1 MREVYDAN
9 RGEAIS
15 LQTNRRGRARA
26 GLRAVLAA
34 ALVVSAPVLW
44 PRPLSAA
51 DAKTP
56 RETKGTNTP
65 GEKDGLRYPK
75 ARRAAIVDTYFGT
88 KVPAPYQW
96 MEDLNGPAVKRWVT
110 AENRVTDSY
119 LAKLPLRGWF
129 QDRITAL
136 WNYAKESAPVEAGG
150 QLFFDRN
157 SGLQNQSVVYVQD
170 GPAAAPRVLLDPNV
184 ISPDGSIALA
194 GWQPTEDGRYLAYE
208 LSVGGSDWEII
219 HLLDVATGKAL
230 PDEVRWVK
238 FSGVSWTNDDKG
250 FYYSRYP
257 EPPKGKAISEAVRD
271 QKLYYHRLGTPQ
283 SQDELIYA
291 RPDLPEWSI
300 SGSVTEDGRY
310 LFVYLNNGT
319 APENELYAADLG
331 DPMKPHV
338 KAPLKPLFTKNDAQ
352 YVVFGHEGETLFVQT
367 NLDAPMGRIVAVPL
381 ATPDPSHWRVV
392 VPEGEG
398 VIAEA
403 AMAGGKILVD
413 SQVVATSRLALYG
426 TDGKELASL
435 GMPTLGTVGGLSARN
450 DSPNV
455 YYLFTSFLYPTTVYH
470 YDVSDGKTQ
479 TLFAPKVDF
488 DPSPYETKQVF
499 YTSKDGTKVPMFIV
513 AKKGLK
519 LDGNNPTILY
529 GYGGFDITIT
539 PYFSPSLPVWLGLG
553 GVYAVANLR
562 GGAAY
567 GEAWHKA
574 GMLGNKQNVFDD
586 FAWAAKY
593 LIAQGYTKSKRLG
606 IEGYSNGGL
615 LIGASIT
622 EHPELFGAAY
632 AGAGVMD
639 MLRYQK
645 FSGGAMWA
653 PEYGT
658 SDDPKAF
665 KWLIAYSPLQNV
677 RKGVCYPPTIL
688 TTADHDDRV
697 VPSHTY
703 QFTAAL
709 QWAQG
714 CPQNPILVHVETNT
728 SHGYMPTDKLI
739 AQAAD
744 VWSFLAHNLGVSE
757 PPAPKATK

>member
-1 MREVYDAN
+1 MRQVHGTDPGGRDEAG
-9 RGEAIS
+9 RG
-15 LQTNRRGRARA
+15 RRGRFGRLALYATVLWAGATLLGPQILAAVPGPVHAPHQGEGPAAPA
-26 GLRAVLAA
+26 GL
-34 ALVVSAPVLW
+34 
-44 PRPLSAA
+44 
-51 DAKTP
+51 D
-56 RETKGTNTP
+56 
-65 GEKDGLRYPK
+65 YPK
-75 ARRAAIVDTYFGT
+75 AHRDAIVDTYFGT

-96 MEDLNGPAVKRWVT
+96 MEHLNSPQVKRWVGE
-110 AENRVTDSY
+110 ENRLTDAY
-119 LAKLPLRGWF
+119 LARIPLRGWI
-129 QDRITAL
+129 QKRLTKL
-136 WNYAKESAPVEAGG
+136 WNYAKQGAPVEAGG
-150 QLFFDRN
+150 KLFFERN
-157 SGLQNQSVVYVQD
+157 SGLQNQSVVCVQD
-170 GPAAAPRVLLDPNV
+170 GLRAAPRILLDPNV

-194 GWQPTEDGRYLAYE
+194 GWQPAEDGRYLAYE
-208 LSVGGSDWEII
+208 LSVGGSDWETIR
-219 HLLDVATGKAL
+219 LMDVATGKVL

-250 FYYSRYP
+250 FFYSRYP

-291 RPDLPEWSI
+291 RPDIPEWSI
-300 SGSVTEDGRY
+300 SGNVTEDGRY
-310 LFVYLNNGT
+310 LFVYLNHGT
-319 APENELYAADLG
+319 APENELYVADLG
-331 DPMKPHV
+331 DPAKPEV
-338 KAPLKPLFTKNDAQ
+338 KAPLKPLFIKNDAQ
-352 YVVFGHEGETLFVQT
+352 YIVFGHAGTTLFVQT
-367 NLDAPMGRIVAVPL
+367 TLDAPMGRIVAVPL
-381 ATPDPSHWRVV
+381 ADPSPMHWRVV
-392 VPEGEG
+392 VPEGKG
-398 VIAEA
+398 VISEA
-403 AMAGGKILVD
+403 TMADGKILVN
-413 SQVVATSRLALYG
+413 SQVVATSRLAIYG
-426 TDGKELASL
+426 TDGRKFASMT
-435 GMPTLGTVGGLSARN
+435 MPTLGTVGGLSARN
-450 DSPNV
+450 DSPDV
-455 YYLFTSFLYPTTVYH
+455 YYLFTSFLYPTRVYH
-470 YDVSDGKTQ
+470 YDFRNGKTA

-488 DPSPYETKQVF
+488 DASPYETRQVF

-519 LDGNNPTILY
+519 LDGTHPTVLY
-529 GYGGFDITIT
+529 SYGGFDITIT
-539 PYFSPSLPVWLGLG
+539 PSFSPSLPVWLSLG

-567 GEAWHKA
+567 GEAWHRA

-593 LIAQGYTKSKRLG
+593 LIAHGYTRSRRLG

-622 EHPELFGAAY
+622 QHPELFGAAY

-665 KWLIAYSPLQNV
+665 KWLLAYSPLQNV

-703 QFTAAL
+703 QLTAAL
-709 QWAQG
+709 QYSQG
-714 CPQNPILVHVETNT
+714 CSRHPILVHVETNT
-728 SHGYMPTDKLI
+728 SHGYMPTDKRI
-739 AQAAD
+739 AQTAD
-744 VWSFLAHNLGVSE
+744 VWAFMAHNLGVSG
-757 PPAPKATK
+757 PPAGH